1 MTKNESEATKLLLT
15 SGGLRNPTL
24 INALLDLA
32 DKPASEL
39 KVAFIPTALNVEPG
53 DKGWAIDQ
61 MLRLRDMGVA
71 QIDIVDISATDKE
84 VWLPRL
90 EESNVIF
97 VNGGNTTYLMT
108 CFTKSGLADEIPRL
122 LRDRVY
128 VGVSAG
134 SYIATPDIRFN
145 SDNTDKVL
153 DGLKLVDFG
162 LQVHLY
168 SPKFPVAKS
177 EEAVRERVQGCPYTV
192 YALDD
197 QMAMKVVGDEIE
209 IVGEGKYLK
218 FEPNER

>member
-1 MTKNESEATKLLLT
+1 MKLLLT
-15 SGGLRNPTL
+15 SGGLRNLTL
-24 INALLDLA
+24 INALLELA
-32 DKPASEL
+32 DKPANEL

-97 VNGGNTTYLMT
+97 VNGGNTTHLMS
-108 CFTKSGLADEIPRL
+108 CFTKFGLVDELPRL
-122 LRDRVY
+122 LQDRVY

-134 SYIATPDIRFN
+134 SYVATPDIRFN
-145 SDNTDKVL
+145 TDNTNKVL
-153 DGLKLVDFG
+153 DGLKLVNFG
-162 LQVHLY
+162 LQVHLF

-177 EEAVRERVQGCPYTV
+177 EEAVKERVKGCPYTV

-197 QMAMKVVGDEIE
+197 QMAVKVIGDEME
-209 IVGEGKYLK
+209 IIGEGKYLK
-218 FEPNER
+218 FEPSERSKE